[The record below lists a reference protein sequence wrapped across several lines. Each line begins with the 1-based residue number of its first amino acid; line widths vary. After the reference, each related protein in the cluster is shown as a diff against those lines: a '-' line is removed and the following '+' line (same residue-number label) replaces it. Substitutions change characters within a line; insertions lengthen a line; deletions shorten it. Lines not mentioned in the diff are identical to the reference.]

1 MKRQAA
7 GCIIALLTLV
17 IPAGSFAQ
25 TSPQPRSAYE
35 SIPGFNLAQTP
46 DQLDRIAFVRH
57 WFGPPKPAPSPRAVL
72 ILVPGFFGG
81 AEDFRYVGERL
92 VRRLPW
98 LQVWAVDRRNN
109 FLENRCGM
117 ETAQSLRNPLAA
129 VAYYFSP
136 QDLPGCPLHGDPD
149 DSVWNGDAE
158 FAISQAEAK
167 AVGMAE
173 WGIATQ
179 LQDLRLLIEFAH
191 RQHRQARVF
200 LGGHSLGGMTAQ
212 IFAAWRF
219 GSTAATAGWHLID
232 GIVLIDGG
240 VNGQAWAALVAQ
252 YFAERGLV
260 ESGVVY
266 WDRLDL
272 GRSPVLT
279 QFAEIGGM
287 AASLMPAQESVLWRL
302 LASLGEPTLAWP
314 VQSTCPTNKALLAAF
329 TDDTSGNN
337 PDFLLH
343 QGRLSPTPVG
353 MCQAPNETSFLLHWI
368 DFNQL
373 DPPELSSTDVFAGAL
388 YRSTATNAQE
398 WYFSIMLN
406 AGIDLASNL
415 DSTVSVSPAGPTAVE
430 LEGHRVFDAASVA
443 VPVYAF
449 AAEECKERFLWYKS
463 VSVSVTDFTLVDRSN
478 IRCPAPASVP
488 HTHLDPLFAFDTGGF
503 TNAFFSTLAGW
514 LRSHTRGP

>member
-17 IPAGSFAQ
+17 IPADTFAQ

-35 SIPGFNLAQTP
+35 SIPGFSLAETP
-46 DQLDRIAFVRH
+46 DELDRVAFVRH
-57 WFGPPKPAPSPRAVL
+57 WFGPPKPASSPRAVL

-81 AEDFRYVGERL
+81 AEDFRYAGERL

-109 FLENRCGM
+109 LLENRCGM
-117 ETAQSLRNPLAA
+117 ETAQILRNPLAA
-129 VAYYFSP
+129 LAYYFGL
-136 QDLPGCPLHGDPD
+136 QELPGCPLHGDPD
-149 DSVWNGDAE
+149 ESTWNGLSE
-158 FAISQAEAK
+158 FGLSQAEAQ

-179 LQDLRLLIEFAH
+179 LQDLRLLVEFAH

-219 GSTAATAGWHLID
+219 GSTSATSGWHLID

-240 VNGQAWAALVAQ
+240 VNGQAWGALVAQ
-252 YFAERGLV
+252 YFAERALV

-272 GRSPVLT
+272 GRSPILT

-287 AASLMPAQESVLWRL
+287 AASLMPAQESVLWQL
-302 LASLGEPTLAWP
+302 LPGPLAWP
-314 VQSTCPTNKALLAAF
+314 DASTCPTNKALLAAF

-343 QGRLSPTPVG
+343 QGTLSPPVG
-353 MCQAPNETSFLLHWI
+353 MCAAPNQTRPLIHWV
-368 DFNQL
+368 DF
-373 DPPELSSTDVFAGAL
+373 DRAIPPELSSTDVFAGAL
-388 YRSTATNAQE
+388 YKSTATNAQE

-415 DSTVSVSPAGPTAVE
+415 DSTVPSSPAGSTAVE

-449 AAEECKERFLWYKS
+449 AAEECRERFLWYES
-463 VSVSVTDFTLVDRSN
+463 VSVSVPDFTLVDHSN
-478 IRCPAPASVP
+478 IRCTSRASVP
-488 HTHLDPLFAFDTGGF
+488 YTHLDPLFAFDTGGF
-503 TNAFFSTLAGW
+503 TNAFISSLAGW